1 MSDRTDEAKL
11 VHFAGVL
18 GLKFTRR
25 PGGFC
30 RWALPDGQTL
40 VDGFGSAA
48 LPDFAN
54 DEAQM
59 ARVFKAL
66 RRAFDGQYGIQRDCM
81 PKKSVAFDEWGQFR
95 YRAWAQGHGTVL
107 GRDEQSA
114 AFALV
119 LAVTGFEDD

>member
-1 MSDRTDEAKL
+1 MSATMSNRTDEEKL

-40 VDGFGSAA
+40 VDGFGSAD
-48 LPDFAN
+48 LPDFAL

-59 ARVFKAL
+59 GRVFSAL
-66 RRAFDGQYGIQRDCM
+66 RQVTAADYEMFVEPTQTRAIYCNYYG
-81 PKKSVAFDEWGQFR
+81 KEVAAD
-95 YRAWAQGHGTVL
+95 APT
-107 GRDEQSA
+107 EQQA